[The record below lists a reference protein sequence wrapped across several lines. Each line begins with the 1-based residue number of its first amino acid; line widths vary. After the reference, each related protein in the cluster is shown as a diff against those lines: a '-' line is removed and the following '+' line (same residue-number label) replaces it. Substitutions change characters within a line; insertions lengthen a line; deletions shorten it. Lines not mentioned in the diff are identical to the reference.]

1 MGASSRQ
8 VNHDDGPDWPVSDH
22 MSRWLELFYDLIFVA
37 ALLILS
43 VAVAHAHPS
52 TEIIWL
58 VLVFAGLWW
67 VWFTTTICANRYHM
81 ADLPHRL
88 LLLFQMLVIVLMAM
102 EARVSVAGD
111 SAYLA
116 AEYGLLLLT
125 VGFMYFRAARSGG
138 SSDRGYAMRL
148 AAVNAV
154 SAACFF
160 VAVPLPESG
169 RLILS
174 AVGLVL
180 LVTPSIMMLRRA
192 TDFSESSEKHLLER
206 MGAFT
211 LIVCGEAFV
220 EIAIS
225 VSDATLNTV
234 DVSALVFEFILVFA
248 LFTSYFDDIPAA
260 GLNQRRFG
268 WWAAL
273 HLVAQIAIAGTAVAA
288 SKLINLDTSH
298 RLPEIEILRLA
309 ATLAII
315 YLALAGVG
323 VCTRRRPAGPLA
335 VARVTTAAGVAVA
348 GAAAWWIPWIHLAEA
363 LPIFAA
369 IAVIHTFVAVRL
381 LAQTRVIDAT
391 ALNLAAIA
399 SETVSLNSDER
410 PGPIQGT

>member
-1 MGASSRQ
+1 LSAPGRQ
-8 VNHDDGPDWPVSDH
+8 VNHDDGLDSPVPDH
-22 MSRWLELFYDLIFVA
+22 MSIWIELFYDLIFVA

-43 VAVAHAHPS
+43 VAVAHVHPS
-52 TEIIWL
+52 SGIIWL
-58 VLVFAGLWW
+58 VLVFAALWW
-67 VWFTTTICANRYHM
+67 VWFTTTACANRFHM

-125 VGFMYFRAARSGG
+125 VGFMYFRAARRER
-138 SSDRGYAMRL
+138 SSDSRYAARL
-148 AAVNAV
+148 ALLNAV
-154 SAACFF
+154 SAACFL

-180 LVTPSIMMLRRA
+180 LVIPSIVMLHQLD
-192 TDFSESSEKHLLER
+192 DFSKHDEKHLLER

-225 VSDATLNTV
+225 VSDATIDTV
-234 DVSALVFEFILVFA
+234 NVTALVFELILVFA

-273 HLVAQIAIAGTAVAA
+273 HLVTQIGIAGTAVSA
-288 SKLINLDTSH
+288 SKLINLRTSH
-298 RLPEIEILRLA
+298 RLPDTEILRLT
-309 ATLAII
+309 ATLAIV
-315 YLALAGVG
+315 YLALAGIG

-335 VARVTTAAGVAVA
+335 AARVMTAAGVAVA
-348 GAAAWWIPWIHLAEA
+348 GLAAWLIPWIHLAEA

-369 IAVIHTFVAVRL
+369 IVVIHAFVVVRL
-381 LAQTRVIDAT
+381 RARTLVIDAT
-391 ALNLAAIA
+391 AL
-399 SETVSLNSDER
+399 SLL
-410 PGPIQGT
+410 

>member
-1 MGASSRQ
+1 LGAPARQ
-8 VNHDDGPDWPVSDH
+8 VNHDGGRDSAVPGH
-22 MSRWLELFYDLIFVA
+22 MSVWIELFYDLIFVA

-52 TEIIWL
+52 SEIIWL
-58 VLVFAGLWW
+58 VLVFAALWW
-67 VWFTTTICANRYHM
+67 VWFTTTVCANRFHM
-81 ADLPHRL
+81 VDLPHRL

-111 SAYLA
+111 SAYLT

-125 VGFMYFRAARSGG
+125 VGFMYFRAARLGG
-138 SSDRGYAMRL
+138 SSDRGYAGRL
-148 AAVNAV
+148 AVLNAV

-180 LVTPSIMMLRRA
+180 LVIPSIMMLHRVS
-192 TDFSESSEKHLLER
+192 DFSDSGEKHLVDR

-225 VSDATLNTV
+225 VSDATINTV
-234 DVSALVFEFILVFA
+234 DVAALVFEFVLVFA

-260 GLNQRRFG
+260 GLNQRRFS

-273 HLVAQIAIAGTAVAA
+273 HLAAQIGIAGTAVAA
-288 SKLINLDTSH
+288 SKLIDLDTSH
-298 RLPEIEILRLA
+298 PLPDIEILRLTA
-309 ATLAII
+309 ALAIVYI
-315 YLALAGVG
+315 ALAGVG

-335 VARVTTAAGVAVA
+335 VARLMTAVAVAVA
-348 GAAAWWIPWIHLAEA
+348 GVAAWWIPWIHLAEA

-369 IAVIHTFVAVRL
+369 IAVIHALVAMRL
-381 LAQTRVIDAT
+381 RARTVVIDAT
-391 ALNLAAIA
+391 AFKP
-399 SETVSLNSDER
+399 T
-410 PGPIQGT
+410 